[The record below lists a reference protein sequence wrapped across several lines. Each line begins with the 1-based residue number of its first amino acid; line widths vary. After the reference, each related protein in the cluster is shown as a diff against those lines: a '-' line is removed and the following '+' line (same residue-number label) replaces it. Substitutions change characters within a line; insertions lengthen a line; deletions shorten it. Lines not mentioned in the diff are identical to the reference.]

1 MSGKLVV
8 VAVPITF
15 MDDVIGAVFMAQS
28 MTEIM
33 GGMQAL
39 TNTLALSLL
48 LVALLMLPIVLFFA
62 SRMVRPIPRMRTV
75 ALTMAGGDL
84 TVRAEDASNDE
95 YGELGRALN
104 YLSSELGRTISPRKW
119 SETACK
125 ALLTAFPKASS
136 PWMKKARLR

>member
-1 MSGKLVV
+1 MNGNLV

-15 MDDVIGAVFMAQS
+15 MGEVIGAVFMAQS

-48 LVALLMLPIVLFFA
+48 LVGLLMLPVVLFFA
-62 SRMVRPIPRMRTV
+62 SRMVRPITRMRTV

-84 TVRAEDASNDE
+84 TARANWGARSTTFPASW
-95 YGELGRALN
+95 AAP
-104 YLSSELGRTISPRKW
+104 SPRCKW

-125 ALLTAFPKASS
+125 A
-136 PWMKKARLR
+136 